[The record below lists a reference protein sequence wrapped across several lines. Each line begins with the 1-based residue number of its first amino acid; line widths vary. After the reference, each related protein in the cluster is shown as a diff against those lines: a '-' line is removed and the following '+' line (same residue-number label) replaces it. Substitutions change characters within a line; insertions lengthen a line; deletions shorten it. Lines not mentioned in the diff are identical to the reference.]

1 MPDPDAPLGIL
12 MLDTRFPRPVG
23 DGGNP
28 LSYPFPA
35 VVRRVEGASV
45 ARAVRGDPVVLLDA
59 FIRGGEALVAQ
70 GCAAI
75 VTTCGFLVPLQEAL
89 SRALPVP
96 IGTSALTECVRVEV
110 GLPPGQRVG
119 VLSIAAS
126 ALTPAHYRAARLAPD
141 TPVGSLEGGA
151 FARAILGNGTGL
163 DMEAARREHVA
174 GARDL
179 VARHPEVGAIV
190 LECANMPPHAE
201 AISQATGRPVH
212 SILTL
217 AARLREEAL
226 VGGESVGVL

>member
-35 VVRRVEGASV
+35 IVRRVGGASV
-45 ARAVRGDPVVLLDA
+45 ERAVRGEPTGLLDA
-59 FIRGGEALVAQ
+59 FVRGGEALVAK

-75 VTTCGFLVPLQEAL
+75 VTTCGFLVPLQDAL
-89 SRALPVP
+89 EEALPVP
-96 IGTSALTECVRVEV
+96 VGTSALLECARVEAS
-110 GLPPGQRVG
+110 LPPGQRVG

-126 ALTPAHYRAARLAPD
+126 ALTPAHYRAAELAED
-141 TPVGSLEGGA
+141 TPVGTLEGGA
-151 FARAILGNGTGL
+151 FARAILGDRTDL
-163 DMEAARREHVA
+163 DMDAARREHVA
-174 GARDL
+174 VARDL
-179 VARHPEVGAIV
+179 VGHHPEIGAIV

-226 VGGESVGVL
+226 AGGESVGVL